1 MPSLRDIKGKIRGVA
16 KTRQVTRA
24 MEAVSASKMRKSQ
37 EKAIAGR
44 PYALSAFRILLGL
57 SKNFN
62 TKDSPFIKERK
73 IKKVLMIVVTSDR
86 GFAGG
91 LNSSVIKKVL
101 GFMNEK
107 KLGKEDI
114 SFVCV
119 GKKGYD
125 FFSKRGYSISQN
137 FEKLGDTILL
147 SQVEEISR
155 RAINLYKE
163 GAFDHVFVAY
173 SNFIS
178 TFTQEPLLHQALP
191 LRQEEIGQIIKSIAP
206 TRGKYSEIFKDDKNE
221 DENDFSDYLFEPS
234 PEQVLEQ
241 LVFDL
246 VTVLIFQSFMEGKAS
261 EFSARMVAMRSASDK
276 ALEMG
281 SALTLSYNK
290 ARQSVITRE
299 VSEIVGGVEAL
310 AS

>member
-1 MPSLRDIKGKIRGVA
+1 MSSLREIKGKIRGVA

-44 PYALSAFRILLGL
+44 PYAISAFRILRGL

-62 TKDSPFIKERK
+62 TKESFFVKEREM
-73 IKKVLMIVVTSDR
+73 KKVLVILITSDR

-91 LNSSVIKKVL
+91 LNSSVIKKTL
-101 GFMNEK
+101 AFMSDK
-107 KLGKEDI
+107 KLGKDEV

-119 GKKGYD
+119 GKKGND

-137 FEKLGDTILL
+137 FEKFEDALPIAE
-147 SQVEEISR
+147 VEEIS
-155 RAINLYKE
+155 ALGVNLYKE
-163 GAFDHVFVAY
+163 GSFDHVFVAY

-178 TFTQEPLLHQALP
+178 TFAQEPLFHQALP
-191 LRQEEIGQIIKSIAP
+191 LREVEISQIIKTIAP
-206 TRGKYSEIFKDDKNE
+206 TRGKYSEIFKNDDIENE
-221 DENDFSDYLFEPS
+221 KVFSDYLFEPS
-234 PEQVLEQ
+234 AESVFEQ

-246 VTVLIFQSFMEGKAS
+246 IKVLVFQSFMEGKAS

-281 SALTLSYNK
+281 NALTLSYNK